1 MRASPAEKP
10 GVQAPADLR
19 ERGPIF
25 VVGNSR
31 SGTTMVGRVLGQH
44 PEVFTLGEIH
54 FFEQL
59 WSAPDGERSISRSE
73 AVSLAARLLCIQ
85 RDGYLNQGRR
95 ERFYGEAER
104 LLASLR
110 PRDLFPAKI
119 FEAFLVS
126 EAEKN
131 GKTVP
136 CDQTP
141 RNVFY
146 IGEILALYP
155 EARVISMVRDP
166 RDVLLSQK
174 RKWKR
179 RFLGADDIPFREAVR
194 SWANY
199 HPIVISK
206 LWNASTRA
214 AGRHAD
220 DPRVHLL
227 RFEDL
232 VNDPECAIRQ
242 VCEFAGLSFEENMLH
257 VPQVGSSSGLDHPEQ
272 RGINRDRAGS
282 WKRGGLSS
290 TEIYLCQKISGGPMR
305 RFGYLLLT
313 PCRPNATRLFAS
325 LVSFPAKLVFAL
337 LLNLGRMRNIQETIK
352 RRLS

>member
-1 MRASPAEKP
+1 MRASQAEKP
-10 GVQAPADLR
+10 GVRAPADLR
-19 ERGPIF
+19 QRGPIF

-31 SGTTMVGRVLGQH
+31 SGTTMMGRVLGRH

-59 WSAPDGERSISRSE
+59 WSAPDGERSISRTE

-85 RDGYLNQGRR
+85 RDGYLNQGRP
-95 ERFYGEAER
+95 ERFYEEAER

-110 PRDLFPAKI
+110 PGDLVPAKI

-155 EARVISMVRDP
+155 EARVINMVRDP

-179 RFLGADDIPFREAVR
+179 RFLGAYDIPLREALR

-199 HPIVISK
+199 HPIIISK
-206 LWNASTRA
+206 LWNASTSA
-214 AGRHAD
+214 AGRHAG
-220 DPRVHLL
+220 DPRVHFL

-232 VNDPECAIRQ
+232 VNEPESNIRE
-242 VCEFAGLSFEENMLH
+242 VCEFAGLSFEENMLQ
-257 VPQVGSSSGLDHPEQ
+257 VPRVGSSSGLDHPEQ
-272 RGINRDRAGS
+272 RGIDRDRAGS
-282 WKRGGLSS
+282 WKSGGLSS
-290 TEIYLCQKISGGPMR
+290 TEIFLCQKITGGPMR
-305 RFGYLLLT
+305 RYGYPLLT
-313 PCRPNATRLFAS
+313 LSRPNAPRLVAS

-337 LLNLGRMRNIQETIK
+337 LLNLGRMRNIQETIR